1 MIDFILILN
10 TFFYFFSYKI
20 LCYVLKN
27 VYYFPFRLR
36 DLINFF
42 LNIILFATLNFY
54 FTAGYFFEIVTLN
67 VLIFYFLFHV
77 INMIETSP
85 RTKILIELKN
95 NNNISINKFKRRYS
109 EIHIVKNRIKRFI
122 STNQVYIKG
131 NYILIN
137 DDKKISF
144 LILIEKIFKLIKK
157 I

>member
-10 TFFYFFSYKI
+10 IFFYFFSYKI
-20 LCYVLKN
+20 ICLILEN
-27 VYYFPFRLR
+27 IYYFPFRLR

-42 LNIILFATLNFY
+42 LNIILFTTFDFY
-54 FTAGYFFEIVTLN
+54 FSAGYFLEIVTLN
-67 VLIFYFLFHV
+67 VLIFYFIFHV

-85 RTKILIELKN
+85 RTKILIELKH
-95 NNNISINKFKRRYS
+95 NNNISIFKFKKKYS
-109 EIHIVKNRIKRFI
+109 ELHIVKNRIKRFI
-122 STNQVYIKG
+122 STNQVKIKG

>member
-1 MIDFILILN
+1 
-10 TFFYFFSYKI
+10 
-20 LCYVLKN
+20 
-27 VYYFPFRLR
+27 
-36 DLINFF
+36 
-42 LNIILFATLNFY
+42 
-54 FTAGYFFEIVTLN
+54 
-67 VLIFYFLFHV
+67 
-77 INMIETSP
+77 MIETSP